1 MPNTI
6 KVLIVEDSSVAR
18 ALLKELLLTDE
29 NISIIGEV
37 SNGLEAIEFIKKQ
50 KPDVVTI
57 DIVMPKMDGFRA
69 TREIME
75 STPIPTI
82 IVSASFVPE
91 EVENTWKAM
100 EAGAVAILE
109 KPKYSDLSSRER
121 RTAFVNTIKIM
132 SQVKVVRRWKKRD
145 KIAPAAP
152 QRPIQTADSLTKP
165 SVIAIGASTGGP
177 QTLLEVLKPLPANFS
192 IPILV
197 VQHIT
202 PGFTKGFANWLN
214 NSIQLNVKIAEN
226 AESITP
232 GSVYIAPDEAHMI
245 LNPQG
250 RIGVDRREAQN
261 GVRPS
266 VSALFTSLA
275 DNYGRR
281 AVGVILTGMGR
292 DGAAELKLMLNQGA
306 VTIAQDEES
315 SVIFG
320 MPKEAIGMGGA
331 KHIMKPAQI
340 AEFLINLGS
349 PTSKNASGRTAS

>member
-1 MPNTI
+1 MQKRI
-6 KVLIVEDSSVAR
+6 KVLIVEDSPVAR
-18 ALLKELLLTDE
+18 ELLKELLLSDE
-29 NISIIGEV
+29 NIEIAGEV
-37 SNGLEAIEFIKKQ
+37 GNGLEAIEFIKKER
-50 KPDVVTI
+50 PDVVTM

-75 STPIPTI
+75 STPVPTI

-109 KPKYSDLSSRER
+109 KPRYSDLTSPER
-121 RTAFVNTIKIM
+121 RAAFVNTIKIM

-145 KIAPAAP
+145 KITPVPVPRPAPA
-152 QRPIQTADSLTKP
+152 PIASTKP
-165 SVIAIGASTGGP
+165 AVIAIGASTGGP

-214 NSIQLNVKIAEN
+214 NSISLNVKIAEN
-226 AESITP
+226 AESIAAGT
-232 GSVYIAPDEAHMI
+232 VYIAPDEAHMI
-245 LNPQG
+245 LDAKG
-250 RIGVDRREAQN
+250 RIATDKREARN

-266 VSALFTSLA
+266 VSALFNSLA
-275 DNYGRR
+275 QNYGRR
-281 AVGVILTGMGR
+281 AVGIILTGMGR
-292 DGAAELKLMLNQGA
+292 DGAAELKLMLEQGA

-315 SVIFG
+315 SIIFG
-320 MPKEAIGMGGA
+320 MPKEAINLGAA
-331 KHIMKPAQI
+331 KHVMKPGQI
-340 AEFLINLGS
+340 AQFLINLGS
-349 PTSKNASGRTAS
+349 PFPKDATGRTGS